1 MHANM
6 DGCHARS
13 QCSADTTGHGKNL
26 FSRGEKRVVRYTMF
40 IHRKKRLTG
49 MHGLYRNLPIHS
61 MRCPAGRNS

>member
-13 QCSADTTGHGKNL
+13 QCSADTTGHGKTC
-26 FSRGEKRVVRYTMF
+26 FHGEKKGSSGMF